1 MKKLKKIPAFKNEDK
16 ERAFWDSHS
25 SVDYIDWS
33 KAKKGI
39 FFNVKPTTRTISI
52 RMPAITLAQLKLR
65 ANRMD
70 VPYQSLIKQYVETA
84 LEK

>member
-1 MKKLKKIPAFKNEDK
+1 MNKLKKIPEFKNEDK
-16 ERAFWDSHS
+16 ERQFWDSHS
-25 SVDYIDWS
+25 SIDYIDWS

-52 RMPAITLAQLKLR
+52 RMPVITLAQLKLR

-70 VPYQSLIKQYVETA
+70 VPYQSLIKQYVEAA